1 MEAISDESSFSRN
14 SREENE
20 GRYVGGNLILWIAAI
35 AVLIGLNF
43 ASWSFCMWVF
53 GQPEHP
59 MNYQLLVKL
68 EKLDPIHG
76 FTAARAPRGKFYSAK
91 DLYALVY
98 PFNGTQLKA
107 YNGIQK
113 RHFLKNYLERDD
125 VVFLS
130 GEFAVESVQRMG
142 PESVF
147 PGGVVI
153 RGRSTTFPDA
163 YLDFALPSSEAP
175 ERFELDQGT
184 VIRIDEATMCAA
196 LLHVDRQEEAKMVFT
211 AVPLVTKVDSSGS
224 GESTPKTYEFGENAK
239 ITVSLP
245 ERIRIEP
252 DRWPI
257 SMDEPEEIEA
267 KPVEYS
273 KEATEQAEDGEEK
286 EQETE

>member
-1 MEAISDESSFSRN
+1 
-14 SREENE
+14 
-20 GRYVGGNLILWIAAI
+20 
-35 AVLIGLNF
+35 
-43 ASWSFCMWVF
+43 
-53 GQPEHP
+53 

-147 PGGVVI
+147 PGG
-153 RGRSTTFPDA
+153 GSDPGAFDDFPGC
-163 YLDFALPSSEAP
+163 L
-175 ERFELDQGT
+175 
-184 VIRIDEATMCAA
+184 
-196 LLHVDRQEEAKMVFT
+196 
-211 AVPLVTKVDSSGS
+211 SGFCS
-224 GESTPKTYEFGENAK
+224 AQFGGA
-239 ITVSLP
+239 
-245 ERIRIEP
+245 
-252 DRWPI
+252 
-257 SMDEPEEIEA
+257 
-267 KPVEYS
+267 
-273 KEATEQAEDGEEK
+273 
-286 EQETE
+286 